1 MGVHGLMVAV
11 VPTSLRSAL
20 LWLKNYRGLFC
31 FYLHKVVV
39 DASQAVGSADVLLL
53 VPLVHQRAL
62 VLHPEPP
69 ALVLARHQ
77 HGLADLRV
85 TSDTSRLVN
94 SQRAKIN

>member
-1 MGVHGLMVAV
+1 MAVHGLMLAVA
-11 VPTSLRSAL
+11 PTSLHSAL
-20 LWLKNYRGLFC
+20 LGLKKYRGLFW

-39 DASQAVGSADVLLL
+39 DASQAVGSANILLL
-53 VPLVHQRAL
+53 VPLVHERAL
-62 VLHPEPP
+62 VLHPEPS